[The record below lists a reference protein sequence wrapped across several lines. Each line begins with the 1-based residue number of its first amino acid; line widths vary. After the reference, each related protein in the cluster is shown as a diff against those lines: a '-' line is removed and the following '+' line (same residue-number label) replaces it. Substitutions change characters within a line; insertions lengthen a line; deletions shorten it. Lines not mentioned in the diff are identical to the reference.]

1 MYKYFVLRISM
12 SSREKTKSKKKKK
25 NGETEKGI
33 WMWFIERKE
42 GKKGGRERG
51 KNQIIGT

>member
-12 SSREKTKSKKKKK
+12 SSREKTKSKKKK